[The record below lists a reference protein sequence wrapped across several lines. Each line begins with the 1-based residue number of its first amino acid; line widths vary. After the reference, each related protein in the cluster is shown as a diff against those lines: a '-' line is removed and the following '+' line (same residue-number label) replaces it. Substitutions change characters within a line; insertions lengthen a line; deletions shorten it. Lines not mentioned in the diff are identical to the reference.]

1 VLVTSLP
8 PAQEVPVGYAETLA
22 VAANGALPLNYQ
34 WYKDGVLISGQTNAS
49 YSFTTTN
56 GSHTFYVNV
65 YNSANP
71 AGINSSTTVIA
82 PPAALSFSSTAGV
95 NSSAGWDLN
104 GGASFISPGVLQL
117 TSGALSEARTAFYSL
132 SELPINGFIATFTY
146 QETAGPTGN
155 ADGVTF
161 CVQGSGPTKV
171 GGGGGSLAVSGISP
185 SAEVE
190 FNVYTGAAGGV
201 GMSYNTGGGI
211 GPNGPTGSVNMAS
224 GDAVNVTIIYTPS
237 ITNVYVNL
245 FDTTTSATYTTNYSA
260 ASANITNVLG
270 GNTAWVGFTGATGGA
285 DSTQNISNFLFQSLT
300 NQVLTAGT
308 MSSGNLPLPW
318 LPATATLYQGPS
330 VHGPWT
336 LVGGTVTT
344 NFVTGRAST
353 TVTPAG
359 QDQFWV
365 IQAP

>member
-1 VLVTSLP
+1 
-8 PAQEVPVGYAETLA
+8 
-22 VAANGALPLNYQ
+22 
-34 WYKDGVLISGQTNAS
+34 
-49 YSFTTTN
+49 
-56 GSHTFYVNV
+56 
-65 YNSANP
+65 
-71 AGINSSTTVIA
+71 VIA
-82 PPAALSFSSTAGV
+82 PPTALSFSSTAGV

-308 MSSGNLPLPW
+308 MSSGNLPLTW